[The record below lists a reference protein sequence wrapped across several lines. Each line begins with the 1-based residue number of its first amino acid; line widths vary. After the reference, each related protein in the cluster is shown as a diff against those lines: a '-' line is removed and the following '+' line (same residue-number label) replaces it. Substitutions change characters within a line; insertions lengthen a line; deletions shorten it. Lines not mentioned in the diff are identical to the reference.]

1 MIKSRFAFAV
11 AVGALL
17 AASPLGSFSFP
28 LALGTSVAQA
38 QEVKVSFNVFFD
50 KLAPH
55 GQWVRNTHYRYVWCP
70 TVDRTWAPYTHGHW
84 VYLHSRGWYFASD
97 EPFAWA
103 AYHYGRW
110 FRDADIGWC
119 WVPGTVWAPA
129 WVSWRR
135 SSDYVGWAP
144 LRPEGDGF
152 AVSLNIS
159 THESPHEDWFFIP
172 THSFLR
178 PQLSAEI
185 VFGAQN
191 QDVFARTEY
200 VGPVTIVNNVVV
212 NNVIT
217 VNFIEQ
223 QTKEKVP
230 VVKAQAVNDPT
241 AVGAASQ
248 GDTIAVFDAK
258 IDPPKKDEAPAKA
271 VDAAQATKATATPAP
286 AAGTAAG
293 AAVDAKAGAQTDA
306 NGAAAATD
314 ATATGKATAP
324 AGKPAATCLPA
335 EMVNGVCPPDTKNKG
350 KPADASKP
358 ADTTTVTPKATDT
371 TAPAATTT
379 KPAAPAAPAAET
391 PKPAATTT
399 KPADQAAPATET
411 AKPAATT
418 TAPAKGK
425 DVAKCLPAEMVGGAC
440 PPAGSNKHKDVGK
453 PAANTDNAPAAKT
466 PAAPAENNTAP
477 AATDTQNG
485 AAAGSAKANKAE
497 PTAPAADV
505 PPKGKHEMKCLP
517 NEDLVKGA
525 CVPKADA
532 KANGANSDTAPAQ

>member
-1 MIKSRFAFAV
+1 MIKSRFAFAI
-11 AVGALL
+11 AAGALL
-17 AASPLGSFSFP
+17 AAAPLGGLSFSVG
-28 LALGTSVAQA
+28 LGTSVAQA
-38 QEVKVSFNVFFD
+38 QEVRVSFNVFFD

-84 VYLHSRGWYFASD
+84 IYLHSRGWYFASD

-129 WVSWRR
+129 WVTWRR
-135 SSDYVGWAP
+135 SSHYVGWAP

-152 AVSLNIS
+152 AISLSIS

-178 PQLSAEI
+178 PQLSVEI
-185 VFGAQN
+185 IFGAQN

-223 QTKEKVP
+223 ETKEKVP
-230 VVKAQAVNDPT
+230 VVKAQAVSDPT
-241 AVGAASQ
+241 AVSAAPQ
-248 GDTIAVFDAK
+248 GETIAVFDAK

-271 VDAAQATKATATPAP
+271 VDAAQATKAADTQTP

-293 AAVDAKAGAQTDA
+293 AAVDAKAGTQTDA
-306 NGAAAATD
+306 NGTAVDTN
-314 ATATGKATAP
+314 ATAGGKVTTPAP
-324 AGKPAATCLPA
+324 GGKPAATCLPA
-335 EMVNGVCPPDTKNKG
+335 EMVDGVCPPEAGKNKG
-350 KPADASKP
+350 APADASKP
-358 ADTTTVTPKATDT
+358 ADNTTVTPKATDT
-371 TAPAATTT
+371 TAPAATTA
-379 KPAAPAAPAAET
+379 KPADQATPATET
-391 PKPAATTT
+391 PKPAATT
-399 KPADQAAPATET
+399 AAPTKA
-411 AKPAATT
+411 
-418 TAPAKGK
+418 K
-425 DVAKCLPAEMVGGAC
+425 DVAKCLPADMVDGAC

-466 PAAPAENNTAP
+466 PAAPADNNAAP

-485 AAAGSAKANKAE
+485 AAAGSAKGATNKAE
-497 PTAPAADV
+497 PTAPAAVDA
-505 PPKGKHEMKCLP
+505 PPKGKHELKCLP